1 MQQSTATT
9 LRRPVALAAVAL
21 AAVLALAQIR
31 TADAT
36 PVAAAAT
43 ALASSI
49 EDVQAS
55 DGHEYNA
62 TDSAGHTMDAAE
74 IVQSADGSY
83 LAVYHSMLAD
93 GRFHAALATSTD
105 LLHWQRRHDFGP
117 GTSQPDL
124 ARADGGR
131 YVLAWEQD
139 PHNHIA
145 VRGYRDLDALIAGH
159 ADRAFDAPRTLSAC
173 AEGTPSITSVHG
185 GTIELTGHYRNRCD
199 TDHQLRATLTDFT
212 TWQARPDT
220 RIDRALYAWGDGGN
234 IGDRDP
240 VTYQGHRLLLVE
252 GQGRRG
258 DFASWRTYVYDPKS
272 GRAVLAALRTHGGS
286 TAFANPS
293 ATRITAPD
301 GTPALLVSVFIPSE
315 GAAAGE
321 AGQLL
326 YWHSL

>member
-1 MQQSTATT
+1 MQPSTAT
-9 LRRPVALAAVAL
+9 LRRPVAVAAVAL

-31 TADAT
+31 SADAT

-43 ALASSI
+43 RLASAI
-49 EDVQAS
+49 DDVRSS
-55 DGHEYNA
+55 DGHTYNT
-62 TDSAGHTMDAAE
+62 TDSSGRTMDAAQ
-74 IVQSADGSY
+74 IVQAADGTY

-93 GRFHAALATSTD
+93 GRFHAAVATSTD
-105 LLHWQRRHDFGP
+105 VLHWQRRHDFGA

-124 ARADGGR
+124 ARADDGR
-131 YVLAWEQD
+131 YVLAWEKD
-139 PHNHIA
+139 PRNHIA
-145 VRGYRDLDALIAGH
+145 VRGYRDLGALLAGR
-159 ADRAFDAPRTLSAC
+159 ADHSFDAPLTLSRC
-173 AEGTPSITSVHG
+173 SEGTPSITSVHG
-185 GTIELTGHYRNRCD
+185 STIELTGHYRNNCD
-199 TDHQLRATLTDFT
+199 TDHQLHATLKDFT
-212 TWQARPDT
+212 TWHAGSDT
-220 RIDRALYAWGDGGN
+220 RLDRALYDWGIGGN

-240 VTYQGHRLLLVE
+240 VVYQGRSLLLIE

-258 DFASWRTYVYDPKS
+258 DFASWRTYVYDPHS
-272 GRAVLAALRTHGGS
+272 GRAVLASLHTHGGS

-301 GTPALLVSVFIPSE
+301 GRTALLVSVFIPKE

>member
-1 MQQSTATT
+1 MQQPTAT

-21 AAVLALAQIR
+21 AAVLALTQIR
-31 TADAT
+31 SADAT

-43 ALASSI
+43 HLASAI
-49 EDVQAS
+49 EDVRSS
-55 DGHEYNA
+55 DGHTYHA
-62 TDSAGHTMDAAE
+62 TDSSGRTMDAAQ
-74 IVQSADGSY
+74 IVQAADGSY
-83 LAVYHSMLAD
+83 LAVYHSVLAD
-93 GRFHAALATSTD
+93 GRFHAAVATSTD
-105 LLHWQRRHDFGP
+105 LLHWQRRHDFGA
-117 GTSQPDL
+117 GSSQPDL

-139 PHNHIA
+139 PRNHIA
-145 VRGYRDLDALIAGH
+145 VREYRDLRALLAGD
-159 ADRAFDAPRTLSAC
+159 ADRRYDAPLTLSRC
-173 AEGTPSITSVHG
+173 SEGTPSITSVHG
-185 GTIELTGHYRNRCD
+185 STVELTGHFRHDCD
-199 TDHQLRATLTDFT
+199 TDHQMRATLKNFT
-212 TWQARPDT
+212 TWHAEPDE
-220 RIDRALYAWGDGGN
+220 RIDRALYEWGAGGN

-240 VTYQGHRLLLVE
+240 VVYQGRKLLLIE
-252 GQGRRG
+252 GQGSRD
-258 DFASWRTYVYDPKS
+258 DFSTWRTYVYDPKS

-301 GTPALLVSVFIPSE
+301 GRPALLVSVFLPKE

>member
-1 MQQSTATT
+1 MQQPTAT

-21 AAVLALAQIR
+21 AAVLALTQIR
-31 TADAT
+31 SADAT

-43 ALASSI
+43 RLASAI

-55 DGHEYNA
+55 DGHEYHA
-62 TDSAGHTMDAAE
+62 TDSTGRTMDAAQ
-74 IVQSADGSY
+74 IVQAADGTY
-83 LAVYHSMLAD
+83 LAVYHSVLAD
-93 GRFHAALATSTD
+93 GRFHAAIATSTD
-105 LLHWQRRHDFGP
+105 LLHWQRRHDFGA
-117 GTSQPDL
+117 GSSQPDL
-124 ARADGGR
+124 AGADGGR

-139 PHNHIA
+139 PRNHIA
-145 VRGYRDLDALIAGH
+145 VRAYRDLGALLTGD
-159 ADRAFDAPRTLSAC
+159 ADRRYDAPLTLSRC
-173 AEGTPSITSVHG
+173 SEGTPSITSVHG
-185 GTIELTGHYRNRCD
+185 STVELTGHYRYRCD
-199 TDHQLRATLTDFT
+199 TDHQMHATLKDFT
-212 TWQARPDT
+212 TWHAAPDS
-220 RIDRALYAWGDGGN
+220 RIDRALYDWGDGGN

-240 VTYQGHRLLLVE
+240 VVYQGRRLLLIE
-252 GQGRRG
+252 GQGSRG
-258 DFASWRTYVYDPKS
+258 DFATWRTYVYDPRS

-301 GTPALLVSVFIPSE
+301 GRQALLVSVFIPKE